1 MKKNLLKVFFV
12 ACLMVLTLTLAS
24 CGPAPKFDLEKAAE
38 NLERRDYWV
47 SYEED
52 YDEETAPQI
61 KEKLSAS
68 KSGEGITIIK
78 FNDLRSA
85 KLYYKNMKIG
95 YEAELKDAKLQIKVL
110 QWTKIRYAGKLDSD
124 EMDDLDEEIEE
135 LKDDIEEFKKE
146 YSYGRVGNIVWFG
159 YKEAIKDTK

>member
-24 CGPAPKFDLEKAAE
+24 CGATPKFDLEKAAE

-52 YDEETAPQI
+52 YDDETAPQI
-61 KEKLSAS
+61 KEYLSAHDGDQS
-68 KSGEGITIIK
+68 ITIIK

-85 KLYYKNMKIG
+85 KLYYKIMKIE
-95 YEAELKDAKLQIKVL
+95 YETELKELKLELKAYR
-110 QWTKIRYAGKLDSD
+110 WEKIRYAGKLDSD
-124 EMDDLDEEIEE
+124 DMDDLEEEIEE
-135 LKDDIEEFKKE
+135 LKDEIEDLKKE
-146 YSYGRVGNIVWFG
+146 ASYGRIGNIVWFG
-159 YKEAIKDTK
+159 TKEAVEDTK